1 MRGIFQQLHSLS
13 HRMTL
18 IDHAYLSE
26 FMEWHNLGIVTLEH
40 AIHAIRVKELME
52 NQITTDFIYLAS
64 SNIVTMS
71 HINY

>member
-1 MRGIFQQLHSLS
+1 
-13 HRMTL
+13 MTL
-18 IDHAYLSE
+18 IDHAHLSE
-26 FMEWHNLGIVTLEH
+26 FMEWHNLGIATLEH

-52 NQITTDFIYLAS
+52 NQITSDFIYQAS